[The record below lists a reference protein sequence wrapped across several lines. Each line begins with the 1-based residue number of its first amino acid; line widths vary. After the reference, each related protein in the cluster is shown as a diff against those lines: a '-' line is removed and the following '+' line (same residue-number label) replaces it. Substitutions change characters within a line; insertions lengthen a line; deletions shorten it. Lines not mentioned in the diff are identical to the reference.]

1 VLVSTGKIYGV
12 AEDVSDLDVT
22 NMMRQ
27 TFPEG
32 ARINLNQVLR
42 WCSQSDDVMNF
53 FKVFR
58 MEGPEYITH
67 KPLKESEYIIF
78 DKHNYDKN
86 ARFPPREN
94 LKPFVPK
101 SASQLINNKRS
112 INFRSWLNT
121 ALQPIISYRLNS
133 KTLH

>member
-27 TFPEG
+27 TFLEG
-32 ARINLNQVLR
+32 ARI
-42 WCSQSDDVMNF
+42 
-53 FKVFR
+53 
-58 MEGPEYITH
+58 Y
-67 KPLKESEYIIF
+67 
-78 DKHNYDKN
+78 
-86 ARFPPREN
+86 

-112 INFRSWLNT
+112 INFRS
-121 ALQPIISYRLNS
+121 
-133 KTLH
+133 